1 MNHAELCDM
10 TRPLRTVGRHAHIAT
25 GSSKLDHGAK
35 RPSPSA
41 CTGPPHRLMPKPRND
56 PRDDFPIAML
66 ANQHMGTGSSIPDR
80 NHQLL
85 GMPKGQD
92 NVASFP
98 VQPIERFVTA

>member
-1 MNHAELCDM
+1 
-10 TRPLRTVGRHAHIAT
+10 
-25 GSSKLDHGAK
+25 
-35 RPSPSA
+35 
-41 CTGPPHRLMPKPRND
+41 MPKPRND
-56 PRDDFPIAML
+56 PGDDFPIAML

-98 VQPIERFVTA
+98 VQPIERFVTARLTVHRACDAANDGGSDRRHQ